1 MPRWRVAL
9 AERANSDFVDILEH
23 TIETFGA
30 RQARIYRSTLT
41 SALRA
46 LESGPEL
53 RGSKPR
59 DEVAAGLRSLHVA
72 RSGRRGRHV
81 IVYRAGPK
89 ARSRSCASCM
99 MRWIWRGIWRQKRDQ
114 TVPFLKTRSFVRSSR
129 CGAFRARL
137 PTQQADL
144 SHLSAQ
150 CLRTYSTQVLG
161 GYRWRKRGQ
170 SAFLPIHIL
179 CPSHHR

>member
-1 MPRWRVAL
+1 MIMPRWRVAL
-9 AERANSDFVDILEH
+9 AERANRDFVDILEY

-59 DEVAAGLRSLHVA
+59 DEVAVGLRSLHVA
-72 RSGRRGRHV
+72 RSGRRGWHV

-89 ARSRSCASCM
+89 RTIEVLRILHDAMDLARHM
-99 MRWIWRGIWRQKRDQ
+99 
-114 TVPFLKTRSFVRSSR
+114 TVK
-129 CGAFRARL
+129 
-137 PTQQADL
+137 D
-144 SHLSAQ
+144 
-150 CLRTYSTQVLG
+150 
-161 GYRWRKRGQ
+161 
-170 SAFLPIHIL
+170 
-179 CPSHHR
+179 